1 MNVPADRT
9 VPIRVTTW
17 GAAAITAVATVAV
30 AGCTKDL
37 EPESSQVVLQA
48 ASSQGD
54 SPWTESV
61 AEPVDMSKV
70 VTLDA
75 KVTGPA
81 GQATAAD
88 GTMVGL
94 YGGTADQTACDAP
107 QLTSFLAADPAKAAA
122 WQSVLG
128 VTDISAYIASLR
140 PVVLMRDTL
149 VTDHGYQDGSPTEF
163 DALLQKGTAVFVD
176 TAWVP
181 RVRCASG
188 SPLTPSDVELAEAD
202 YTGDQWPEM
211 QEREVVSPPAPHT
224 GSSSAHSSEPVT
236 SSNAPEPPGRPVD
249 ESPAGDQDDAEGSP
263 MPGGDEQPPGD
274 GGTDTGGGGPYEV
287 PPEPAQPG
295 VGGEGAGNQ
304 GGLPD
309 PQFADDPVVY
319 PDDPVIYPDGTFQ

>member
-1 MNVPADRT
+1 MNVPGDRT

-81 GQATAAD
+81 GQAAAAD

-107 QLTSFLAADPAKAAA
+107 QLTSFLAADQAKAAA

-128 VTDISAYIASLR
+128 VSDISAYIASLR

-211 QEREVVSPPAPHT
+211 QEREVVSPAAPHT
-224 GSSSAHSSEPVT
+224 GSSSAHSSVPVV
-236 SSNAPEPPGRPVD
+236 PPDVSIPVPSEPVD
-249 ESPAGDQDDAEGSP
+249 EPPVVDPDVVDP
-263 MPGGDEQPPGD
+263 PVPGNEQLPGE
-274 GGTDTGGGGPYEV
+274 GGTDPGEGVVPEEV
-287 PPEPAQPG
+287 PQEPVEPG
-295 VGGEGAGNQ
+295 VEGEGAGDL
-304 GGLPD
+304 GELPD
-309 PQFADDPVVY
+309 QQFADDPVVY
-319 PDDPVIYPDGTFQ
+319 PDDPVVYPDGTVQ